1 MAEPLRVIIADD
13 NYLVREGTRRLL
25 EDSGEVAVLAAVGSA
40 PELLEATRRSRPDA
54 VLTDI
59 RMPPAGQAA
68 RDGGQGAP
76 AMEGIDAAHAI
87 RQADPAIGVVILS
100 QYADESYAF
109 ELFRNGTAGLAY
121 LLKDRVGDL
130 RQLLS
135 ALRAVVS
142 GGSMVD
148 PQVVDALVARRA
160 RLRESPL
167 ARLTPRELDVLREMA
182 QGRGTPASPPT
193 CRCRSPP
200 WRSTSTR
207 SSPSSA
213 SAANK
218 PSTGGGGGADL
229 PARRRPAPAGV
240 TTAIL
245 GAAAPAV
252 VNGSP
257 AGVIRSSAS
266 PSTRRARRQTRCP
279 SA

>member
-25 EDSGEVAVLAAVGSA
+25 EDSGEVTVLAAVGSA
-40 PELLEATRRSRPDA
+40 PELLDATGRTRPEA

-59 RMPPAGQAA
+59 RMPLPGQAT
-68 RDGGQGAP
+68 RDGGQSAP

-135 ALRAVVS
+135 ALRAVAS

-148 PQVVDALVARRA
+148 PQVIDALVTRRA

-182 QGRGTPASPPT
+182 QGRGNKSIARELALSESSVEKYVNAIFGKLDLASEHQVHRRVAAVLTFLRDDGLRP
-193 CRCRSPP
+193 
-200 WRSTSTR
+200 RST
-207 SSPSSA
+207 
-213 SAANK
+213 
-218 PSTGGGGGADL
+218 
-229 PARRRPAPAGV
+229 
-240 TTAIL
+240 
-245 GAAAPAV
+245 
-252 VNGSP
+252 
-257 AGVIRSSAS
+257 
-266 PSTRRARRQTRCP
+266 
-279 SA
+279 

>member
-1 MAEPLRVIIADD
+1 MAETLRVIIADD

-25 EDSGEVAVLAAVGSA
+25 EDSGEVTVLAAVGSA
-40 PELLEATRRSRPDA
+40 PELLDATRRTRPDA

-59 RMPPAGQAA
+59 RMPPAGRTA
-68 RDGGQGAP
+68 RGGGAGGP

-109 ELFRNGTAGLAY
+109 ELFKNGTDGLAY

-135 ALRAVVS
+135 ALRAVAS

-148 PQVVDALVARRA
+148 PQVIDALVARRA

-182 QGRGTPASPPT
+182 QGRGNKSIAGELALSESSVEKHVNSIFGKLDLASEQLVH
-193 CRCRSPP
+193 RRV
-200 WRSTSTR
+200 
-207 SSPSSA
+207 
-213 SAANK
+213 AAVLTFLRDAGLQRR
-218 PSTGGGGGADL
+218 TG
-229 PARRRPAPAGV
+229 
-240 TTAIL
+240 
-245 GAAAPAV
+245 
-252 VNGSP
+252 
-257 AGVIRSSAS
+257 
-266 PSTRRARRQTRCP
+266 
-279 SA
+279 